1 MKQLIVISRSRL
13 VPFLISL
20 TLIAVVPGM
29 PATQNPSDPS
39 QLSLSSSDD
48 GFNGSFSFEG
58 RRYAIENR
66 VGKGYFRTIIAHPD
80 GRSIVAGAQKDGVV
94 FIQIPSGNIVVDT
107 TRPRQF
113 SETEIKA
120 LEEFVD
126 SGEAALV
133 RRIVYEVRNVQI
145 AKKQPFLKGFRII
158 AMFLGD
164 GDVKISTSEKGIDQK
179 RLTFKMASYSCNRPS
194 ASNSLKKPE
203 CTDTNCCGCCGPG
216 CWGCSGCWTEACLA
230 HDQCVDEKGYI
241 HPTCMVLLQAA
252 IESMVLV
259 CDGVS

>member
-1 MKQLIVISRSRL
+1 
-13 VPFLISL
+13 
-20 TLIAVVPGM
+20 M
-29 PATQNPSDPS
+29 PATQNPSDTS
-39 QLSLSSSDD
+39 QLSLSSTDD
-48 GFNGSFSFEG
+48 GFNGAFSFEG

-94 FIQIPSGNIVVDT
+94 FIQLPSGNIVVDT

-120 LEEFVD
+120 LEDFVD

-133 RRIVYEVRNVQI
+133 RRIVYEVRNAQI

-164 GDVKISTSEKGIDQK
+164 GDVKISATEKGIDRSK
-179 RLTFKMASYSCNRPS
+179 LMFKMANYSCDRPLS
-194 ASNSLKKPE
+194 SVNFKKPSCDE
-203 CTDTNCCGCCGPG
+203 NNCCGCCGPG
-216 CWGCSGCWTEACLA
+216 CWGCSGCWTPACLA
-230 HDQCVDEKGYI
+230 HDQCVDSQGYLS
-241 HPTCMVLLQAA
+241 PTCMQLLQAA
-252 IESMVLV
+252 IESMVLL